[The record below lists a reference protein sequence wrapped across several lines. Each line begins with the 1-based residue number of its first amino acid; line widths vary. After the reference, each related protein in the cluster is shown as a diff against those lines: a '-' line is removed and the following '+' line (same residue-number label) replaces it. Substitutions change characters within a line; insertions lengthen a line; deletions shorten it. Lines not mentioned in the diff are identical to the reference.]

1 MMKNFA
7 KSGTRVLIVDDHPV
21 VLSGCRSL
29 FASDSTVKIDEA
41 TDARSGHRAYLSR
54 KPDVTVID
62 ITLPDVSGFELMH
75 RIRKDDPDAK
85 IIILSMNDDPA
96 FVVRAIEL
104 GAQGYVSKG
113 DDPRMLVKAVSKVAA
128 GDNFISPQL
137 AEAATFSGASIK
149 ANPASQMSA
158 RELEILRLLSRGDKI
173 VEVADALEISYK
185 TVANTT
191 SLLKQKLGAKNHSD
205 LIRIAVEMGLGS
217 TPGTSTTQCWPN
229 RPRLEG
235 ATRSHRLLSAFRSG
249 NG

>member
-1 MMKNFA
+1 MQNSVRSA
-7 KSGTRVLIVDDHPV
+7 IRVLIVDDHPV

-29 FASDSTVKIDEA
+29 FASNSTVKIIEA
-41 TDARSGHRAYLSR
+41 TDARSGHRAYFSA

-62 ITLPDVSGFELMH
+62 IKLPDVSGFELMR

-85 IIILSMNDDPA
+85 IIMFSMNDDPA

-113 DDPRMLVKAVSKVAA
+113 DDPRILVKALRKVAA

-137 AEAATFSGASIK
+137 AEAVTFSGASIK
-149 ANPASQMSA
+149 ASPATQMTA
-158 RELEILRLLSRGDKI
+158 RELEILRLLGRGDKI
-173 VEVADALEISYK
+173 VEVADALEVSYK

-205 LIRIAVEMGLGS
+205 LIRIAAEM
-217 TPGTSTTQCWPN
+217 
-229 RPRLEG
+229 E
-235 ATRSHRLLSAFRSG
+235 LS
-249 NG
+249 